1 MLRVLKNNLD
11 LKKVNYKNI
20 FFEIVLIWNKKVI
33 GYLKVNFNYIFF
45 EGIKVY

>member
-33 GYLKVNFNYIFF
+33 GYLKVNFNYIFLK
-45 EGIKVY
+45 E